1 MRRFCLII
9 ALLAAVPSLCFAD
22 RLIFS
27 RGEGLFLSELNG
39 IAPRQLSGI
48 SVGEARWAVSRDGR
62 RVVWLKTQKGA
73 TEAALTKPVA
83 VFLGDT
89 AGRRQKKLTSTD
101 SLKDRSGQKITLV
114 GPTRE
119 GGGVTLLKEW
129 SVASVSFSSDGRTL
143 YIGLSH
149 VEGESAVATVAVDAF
164 TGSAVVDADGNW
176 KVLAPIAQ
184 ADARDSLLAG
194 AGTATASALSGP
206 DAIYLPLTL
215 VNFEDESVSPLPPT
229 TSLGGKRPPY
239 GLALWPALSPD
250 KKRIA
255 FGALPAGLWLS
266 DAAGKFV
273 KRLTP
278 TEAARPRFS
287 TDGKTLFFL
296 APRPTT
302 TDRQSFDLFRLDPD
316 NPAAPIRQLDD
327 IDWFDIIPPD

>member
-1 MRRFCLII
+1 MF
-9 ALLAAVPSLCFAD
+9 ALLALPSLCLAD
-22 RLIFS
+22 RLVYS
-27 RGEGLFLSELNG
+27 RGESLFLAELNG
-39 IAPRQLSGI
+39 AAPRQIGG
-48 SVGEARWAVSRDGR
+48 VAVTETRWAVSRDGR
-62 RVVWLKTQKGA
+62 RVVWLKIAKGA
-73 TEAALTKPVA
+73 AEASLAKPVA

-101 SLKDRSGQKITLV
+101 GLKDTSGQRVSQV

-119 GGGVTLLKEW
+119 GGGVTPLKEW
-129 SVASVSFSSDGRTL
+129 SVASVGFSSDGRTL
-143 YIGLSH
+143 YLGLSH
-149 VEGESAVATVAVDAF
+149 TEGESAVATVALDAF
-164 TGSAVVDADGNW
+164 TGAAVVDAEGNW

-194 AGTATASALSGP
+194 AGTASASALSGP
-206 DAIYLPLTL
+206 DAVYLPLTL

-229 TSLGGKRPPY
+229 ASLGGKRPPY

-255 FGALPAGLWLS
+255 FGSLPAGLWLS

-273 KRLTP
+273 KRLIP

-287 TDGKTLFFL
+287 LDGKTLFFL

-302 TDRQSFDLFRLDPD
+302 GDKQSFDLFRLDPD
-316 NPAAPIRQLDD
+316 SPAAPPTRHLDD
-327 IDWFDIIPPD
+327 IDWFDIIPD